1 MEEASPTT
9 PLLQREEPTPKVLP
23 AVTRLQYISTATIAA
38 LHILRGI
45 ALLVCPAVAL
55 SSFAEPASSTAFFF
69 TSLLGVR
76 DIILGGLLTLADP
89 RRSYEIHR
97 ALGIALFSDSV
108 DMFVLIFVV
117 ACSARLKNPV
127 PEIISVVLLAILEHL
142 TLWSFDED
150 EDDGLSPSQQATIHV
165 TRLHDK
171 RLRLGMWLEDLKRAE
186 SLQEAALSTSESPA
200 S

>member
-9 PLLQREEPTPKVLP
+9 PLIRREEPKPQVLP
-23 AVTRLQYISTATIAA
+23 AVTRLQYIATAVIAA
-38 LHILRGI
+38 LHIVRGI

-55 SSFAEPASSTAFFF
+55 SSFAEPTSSTAFFF

-108 DMFVLIFVV
+108 DTFVLIFVV
-117 ACSARLKNPV
+117 ACSAHLKNPA
-127 PEIISVVLLAILEHL
+127 PEIISVVLLAVLEHL
-142 TLWSFDED
+142 TLWSFDEED
-150 EDDGLSPSQQATIHV
+150 DDGLSPSQQATIQV
-165 TRLHDK
+165 TRLDDK
-171 RLRLGMWLEDLKRAE
+171 RLRLGMWLEELKQAE
-186 SLQEAALSTSESPA
+186 SLQEDLLSTPESPA